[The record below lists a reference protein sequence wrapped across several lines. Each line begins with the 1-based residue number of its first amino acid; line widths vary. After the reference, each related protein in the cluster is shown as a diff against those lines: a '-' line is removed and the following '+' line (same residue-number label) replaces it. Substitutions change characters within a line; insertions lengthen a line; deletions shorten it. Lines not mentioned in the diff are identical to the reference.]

1 MATIFAYLK
10 MLLAFLFA
18 IVRLLGFGADTAE
31 VELYA
36 NPASGYYWEYSYDE
50 YGVLMLANSHYL
62 PDTSA
67 IFSGGGGT
75 QKFTFREIGE
85 GTVNITFEYTQ
96 VGTKNVASRY
106 VYTYQVDEDGEI
118 TLLNV
123 E

>member
-10 MLLAFLFA
+10 MLLTFLFA
-18 IVRLLGFGADTAE
+18 IVRLLGFGADTVQ

-50 YGVLMLANSHYL
+50 TGVLMLSGSRYQ

-67 IFSGGGGT
+67 IFSGGGGS

-85 GTVNITFEYTQ
+85 GTVNITFEYTH
-96 VGTKNVASRY
+96 VASKNVASRY
-106 VYTYQVDEDGEI
+106 VYTYHVDKEGEI
-118 TLLNV
+118 TLV
-123 E
+123 DIK